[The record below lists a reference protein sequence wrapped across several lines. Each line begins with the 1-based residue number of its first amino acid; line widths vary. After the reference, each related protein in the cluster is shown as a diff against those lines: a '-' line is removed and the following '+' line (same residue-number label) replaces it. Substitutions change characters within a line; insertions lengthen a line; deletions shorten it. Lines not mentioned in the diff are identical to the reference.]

1 MRNSHPRASED
12 GAARCPNADLDTV
25 VPRSVPAT
33 PRAEPSF
40 QSVFHPQSCSKEWI
54 ERRELMKK
62 AILEVLIAYKPAGL
76 VDIKDWADYGLWVE
90 LALNEAELGD
100 PLYMLKRVQRFIDK
114 VREKDEV
121 TVGTQDDASDV
132 AN

>member
-1 MRNSHPRASED
+1 
-12 GAARCPNADLDTV
+12 
-25 VPRSVPAT
+25 
-33 PRAEPSF
+33 
-40 QSVFHPQSCSKEWI
+40 
-54 ERRELMKK
+54 MKK